1 MNNFNIVYDNNG
13 KEYSA
18 IYDEED
24 DDKIFG
30 NSNLEDFE
38 IINKLGSGGFG
49 DVFKVCFHKNSRIY
63 AMKVIDLTK
72 EEKARKYNLNEI
84 KFLEKLSHAHIIKYY
99 KNIHIKEKI
108 YMILEY
114 INNGSIDDL
123 INSYKKINMTLPE
136 ELIWNL
142 LLQCYSGLTYLH
154 QKGVVH
160 RDIKPENLLLD
171 NNMTLKI
178 GDFGTSGLY
187 TNLGLFD
194 NYDNMKCD
202 NTFIGTLPFM
212 APEVKKQM
220 DYNEKLDI
228 YSMGVTF
235 YKICY
240 LEGSKEKINE
250 YYMKKASY
258 SRELNDIINLMLEE
272 NMNKRKSSKDIFEM
286 IKEEYSKK
294 YNKISSIDS
303 LIRCLFSFEALTEYF
318 LSIENINANLP
329 ITNAYIECLK
339 AARHIDKNIWMKSI
353 SNIRKLL
360 GQEYTKLE
368 GNKEVEPKF
377 IFAFLVKYL
386 HKELNKPIINNNNNY
401 GNKNNHLCFK
411 EYSETSKL
419 DMLNEFLK
427 NFLGKVNS
435 NISNC
440 FMGLMK
446 EIKICNKCKL
456 KTYQFKS
463 YFFVIFDLEKIIK
476 NNGNIKSINIE
487 DNFSYHNKEKTIKE
501 NFCYK
506 CHKNLPHY
514 FHNFFYSS
522 PNMLI
527 ISIQRGVSHEC
538 KIPIIIKPEL
548 DISNYVEFK
557 YLKTKYN
564 LVGIIKRGIKNGNE
578 YYFSNI
584 YVDEIWFRCE
594 GKNIKKIEFPSSDS
608 EGDIIMLFYEAV

>member
-1 MNNFNIVYDNNG
+1 MNNFNIVYDNKG

-24 DDKIFG
+24 DSKIFE
-30 NSNLEDFE
+30 NANLEDFE
-38 IINKLGSGGFG
+38 IIQKLGKGAFG
-49 DVFKVCFHKNSRIY
+49 NVLKVCFHKNSRIY

-72 EEKARKYNLNEI
+72 QEEARKYNLNEI

-99 KNIHIKEKI
+99 KNIHKEEKI
-108 YMILEY
+108 YIILEY

-123 INSYKKINMTLPE
+123 INSYTKFNMALPE

-142 LLQCYSGLTYLH
+142 LLQCLSGLTYLH

-160 RDIKPENLLLD
+160 RDIKPENILLD
-171 NNMTLKI
+171 NNMTVKI

-187 TNLGLFD
+187 SNLGLFD
-194 NYDNMKCD
+194 DYDNMKCGH
-202 NTFIGTLPFM
+202 TCIGTISYM

-228 YSMGVTF
+228 YSMGVSF
-235 YKICY
+235 YKIC
-240 LEGSKEKINE
+240 GFKGPKEKIKE
-250 YYMKKASY
+250 YDKQKANY
-258 SRELNDIINLMLEE
+258 SKELIDIIDLMLEE
-272 NMNKRKSSKDIFEM
+272 DMNKRKSSKVIFEM
-286 IKEEYSKK
+286 IKEKYSKK

-303 LIRCLFSFEALTEYF
+303 LLRCLFSFEALTEYF

-329 ITNAYIECLK
+329 ITNSYIECLK
-339 AARHIDKNIWMKSI
+339 AARNIDKNVWMKSI
-353 SNIRKLL
+353 NNIRQLL

-386 HKELNKPIINNNNNY
+386 HKELNRPIINNN
-401 GNKNNHLCFK
+401 
-411 EYSETSKL
+411 
-419 DMLNEFLK
+419 MLNEFLK
-427 NFLGKVNS
+427 NFLVKVNS

-446 EIKICNKCKL
+446 EIKICNECKL
-456 KTYQFKS
+456 KTYKFKS
-463 YFFVIFDLEKIIK
+463 YFFVTFDLEKIIK

-487 DNFSYHNKEKTIKE
+487 DNFSYHNKEKKIKE

-527 ISIQRGVSHEC
+527 ISIQRGVSYEC
-538 KIPIIIKPEL
+538 KVPIIIKPEL

-608 EGDIIMLFYEAV
+608 EGDIIMLFYDAI